1 MSQNLPAIKEAV
13 KEAVQ
18 TISTLLGSTASY
30 GDGDAPGGKL
40 GGGRNSVMASR

>member
-30 GDGDAPGGKL
+30 GNGDATSEKL
-40 GGGRNSVMASR
+40 GGRNSAMAIR